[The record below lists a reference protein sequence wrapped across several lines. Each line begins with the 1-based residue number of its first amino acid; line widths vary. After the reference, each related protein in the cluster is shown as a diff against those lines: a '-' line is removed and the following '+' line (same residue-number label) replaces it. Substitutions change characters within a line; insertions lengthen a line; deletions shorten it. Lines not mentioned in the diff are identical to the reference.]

1 MKSFLMVVAGM
12 CVAAFSYAQDA
23 AEKITQ
29 AQEALKAKDYAK
41 AYALYDEA
49 MSNLG
54 DVQIDASVNFNIGY
68 AACQAGIADGA
79 EKYMAKAIAAN
90 IKVSDCYVNLAEM
103 YVDKKDYVKAV
114 ENYEKAISTATSGAE
129 VLAFKAGS
137 AAYNGKNYDKAIE
150 MFDKCIA
157 ANFKGETA
165 YYYKSV
171 ILKNQD
177 KDAESKA
184 ALEEGL
190 TKFPGDSKMA
200 PALAKVYVADGNE
213 LYKKGAAVVSEANK
227 KVGAGTLKTDDP
239 AYQAELS
246 KAKVEFEAAIA
257 VLEKAKALDASNAN
271 IQKLLDACAAAMK

>member
-1 MKSFLMVVAGM
+1 MKSFLMVVAVM

-41 AYALYDEA
+41 AYTLYDEA
-49 MSNLG
+49 MNNLG

-68 AACQAGIADGA
+68 AACQAGITDGA

-90 IKVSDCYVNLAEM
+90 VKVSDCYVNLAEM
-103 YVDKKDYVKAV
+103 YVDKKDYAKAV
-114 ENYEKAISTATSGAE
+114 ENYEKAISTATSGADA
-129 VLAFKAGS
+129 LAFKAGS
-137 AAYNGKNYDKAIE
+137 AAYNGKNYDKAVE
-150 MFDKCIA
+150 MFNKCIA

-165 YYYKSV
+165 YYYKSI
-171 ILKNQD
+171 ILKNQG

-190 TKFPGDSKMA
+190 AKFPGDAKMA
-200 PALAKVYVADGNE
+200 PALAKVYVAEGNE
-213 LYKKGAAVVSEANK
+213 LYKKGAAVVSEANT
-227 KVGAGTLKTDDP
+227 KVTAGKLKTDDP